1 MHYLTGRRFN
11 RDYFA
16 FFMVTAEP
24 IGAGGEQELTEGG
37 PPIEMT
43 RETYESLRR
52 LAARYLSG
60 ERPDH
65 TLQATA
71 LLHEALLRVLKQPES
86 SWRNQAHLIS
96 FAGRAMRRILI
107 SYGVART
114 RDKRGGRKLVKLPL
128 DEALDFFVERNI
140 NITAVDEAVEELA
153 QIDARQ
159 AQIVE
164 LRFFAGLTIDEI
176 ARTLALSPATVKR
189 DWATAKLWLRARL
202 AER

>member
-1 MHYLTGRRFN
+1 
-11 RDYFA
+11 
-16 FFMVTAEP
+16 MVTAEP
-24 IGAGGEQELTEGG
+24 MGPGGGDEFREAG
-37 PPIEMT
+37 PPVEMT

-86 SWRNQAHLIS
+86 SWRNEAHVIS
-96 FAGRAMRRILI
+96 FAGRGMRRILI

-114 RDKRGGRKLVKLPL
+114 RDKRGGRELVKLPL
-128 DEALDFFVERNI
+128 DEALDFCVEKNI
-140 NITAVDEAVEELA
+140 NIAAVDEAVAELA
-153 QIDARQ
+153 QIDSRQ

-164 LRFFAGLTIDEI
+164 LRFFAGLTIEEI
-176 ARTLALSPATVKR
+176 AKTLALSPATVKR

-202 AER
+202 AEG